1 MDGTR
6 SSHDDDLGTHVLAV
20 QHGFPVI
27 EEHRD
32 DLLEV
37 LVEFLE
43 GVALAVRSREPRHVP
58 DMETRIRTTF
68 HDGCVAAHRRQP
80 YDWDSTE
87 VKRALAAA
95 GKLFPRAR
103 QRLLTL
109 TQDGLPTE
117 PPAGV
122 KMHGACEW
130 LLQSAR

>member
-27 EEHRD
+27 EEHRE

-43 GVALAVRSREPRHVP
+43 GVALAARSREPRHVP
-58 DMETRIRTTF
+58 DMETRIRATF
-68 HDGCVAAHRRQP
+68 HDGCVTAHRRQP

-87 VKRALAAA
+87 VKR
-95 GKLFPRAR
+95 GGAR
-103 QRLLTL
+103 
-109 TQDGLPTE
+109 
-117 PPAGV
+117 
-122 KMHGACEW
+122 
-130 LLQSAR
+130 